1 MNLRSVALSE
11 RLYHK
16 LFSSLWS
23 KFELFL
29 IFCYDNS
36 ASDIL
41 KGNLVHFSNV
51 FIRKISRSSN
61 RIAELKIFIYLHCQ
75 HLLNVYYVPR
85 TIVSAWYIVFLLPRF
100 SCLIFTITVW
110 SIGTIIFLILLLRI
124 LRHRF
129 KKKNKKLPSHTA
141 RDLKSQG
148 TKWDGLTPELDLL
161 HTTCEVVFYL
171 CMF

>member
-1 MNLRSVALSE
+1 MNLSSIVLSE

-23 KFELFL
+23 KFGLFL

-51 FIRKISRSSN
+51 FIRKISRSNN

-75 HLLNVYYVPR
+75 HLLNVHYVPH
-85 TIVSAWYIVFLLPRF
+85 TIISAWYIILLLPRF

-110 SIGTIIFLILLLRI
+110 SIGTIIFLILQLRK
-124 LRHRF
+124 LRHRL
-129 KKKNKKLPSHTA
+129 KKKKVPSHTA
-141 RDLKSQG
+141 RDLQSQG